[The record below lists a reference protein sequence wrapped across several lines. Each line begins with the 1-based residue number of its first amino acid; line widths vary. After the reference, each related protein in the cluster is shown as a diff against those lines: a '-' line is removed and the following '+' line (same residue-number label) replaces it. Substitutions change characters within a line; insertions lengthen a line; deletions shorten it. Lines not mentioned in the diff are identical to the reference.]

1 MPQPRLRLL
10 VWSGLLC
17 ATQAAAAPTALTGAY
32 RVGDLGTL
40 DFSQQE
46 GRSIGRFREG
56 GVCGFAPDAPIVNGV
71 FEGSVFVGTA
81 IICQIGQACD
91 KNKTAPLLA
100 VWHDDS
106 LVASIKLD
114 PNCSSPALTDHRL
127 LFSIATGVPKT
138 RLLDLKELYKA
149 ASDKLASGD
158 YIAAREQFQRVL
170 SQDDPTFAL
179 GARIGLGVAQVNLKE
194 YAPAIENLEKAT
206 SLAQRLRANDVAAEA
221 SFNLAC
227 AQAQLGR
234 KKEAIASVRQ
244 AVTWGKPGQY
254 VDALERDDDLS
265 SLRQDEDFRKL
276 VAQARVQ
283 RDSHR
288 RSNK

>member
-1 MPQPRLRLL
+1 MCTPRLRLL

-17 ATQAAAAPTALTGAY
+17 ATQAAAAPSALTGQY

-40 DFSQQE
+40 DFSLQD
-46 GRSIGRFREG
+46 GRSIGRFKEG

-81 IICQIGQACD
+81 VVCQIGQSCD

-114 PNCSSPALTDHRL
+114 SECSSPALTDHRL

-138 RLLDLKELYKA
+138 RSLDLKELYKA

-158 YIAAREQFQRVL
+158 FVAARDQFQRVL

-179 GARIGLGVAQVNLKE
+179 GARIGLGVAQVNLKD
-194 YAPAIENLEKAT
+194 YGAAIENLEKAT
-206 SLAQRLRANDVAAEA
+206 ALAQRINARDVAAEA

-227 AQAQLGR
+227 AQAQMGH
-234 KKEAIASVRQ
+234 KKEALGAVRQ

-254 VDALERDDDLS
+254 ADALERDDDLS
-265 SLRQDEDFRKL
+265 SLRQDEEFRKL

-288 RSNK
+288 RSTK